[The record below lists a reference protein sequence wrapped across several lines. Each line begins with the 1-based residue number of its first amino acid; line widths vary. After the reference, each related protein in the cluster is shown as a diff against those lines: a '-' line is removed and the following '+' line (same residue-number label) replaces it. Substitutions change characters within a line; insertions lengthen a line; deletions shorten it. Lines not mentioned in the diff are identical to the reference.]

1 MDTEISNNKKKII
14 FFIGL
19 LSPLLFLPFSP
30 MISFLLSVFVLIL
43 YSPFLEN
50 YNRVL
55 LTVIGFF
62 SLIYIFGSRLYIDE
76 IGADLTAY
84 YNAFLIIE
92 KKPLENVLFG
102 FLIFGGGLEFGIVL
116 LYKLYS
122 IIFSNITAIDLSIY
136 NKIICS
142 IGLIIWYECFGQKR
156 IPQGYKGACVAFILM
171 FVSVTTFG
179 YLQRQALA
187 TVFILF
193 ALEMKKKRYIFLFTV
208 LACIFHLTSLFIVI
222 IWKYLLS
229 KKVTR
234 KIVIKG
240 AIILLSIR
248 IIFTAFIL
256 LAGPF
261 GINKILYYAQEMD
274 KFAIISYRF
283 LILLFLL
290 LSVNLLLIKDISS
303 KWKTPIIILCM
314 FHFIFLGI
322 PMLSERINFIFL
334 YLYGYFL
341 FITTYKK
348 IFKSLFILLIIYS
361 FYFTLEKTNIITMP
375 IDAFWSRYPVF
386 SFEPFYYLNY

>member
-1 MDTEISNNKKKII
+1 MNLNKTKYI
-14 FFIGL
+14 FFLGL
-19 LSPLLFLPFSP
+19 YSPLIFFPFSP
-30 MISFLLSVFVLIL
+30 MISFLLSMFVLL
-43 YSPFLEN
+43 FYSPFIGK
-50 YNRVL
+50 YNRIL
-55 LTVIGFF
+55 LSIIGFF
-62 SLIYIFGSRLYIDE
+62 SLIYIFGSRSYVDE
-76 IGADLTAY
+76 LQSDLRAY
-84 YNAFLIIE
+84 YNAFLVIE
-92 KKPLENVLFG
+92 KKPLEDVIFG

-116 LYKLYS
+116 LYKFYS
-122 IIFSNITAIDLSIY
+122 IIFSSLTAIDLSIY

-142 IGLIIWYECFGQKR
+142 IGLIIWYEYFGQRK
-156 IPQGYKGACVAFILM
+156 IPQKYKGACMAFILM

-229 KKVTR
+229 KKVTK

-248 IIFTAFIL
+248 IIFITFIL
-256 LAGPF
+256 LAAPL

-290 LSVNLLLIKDISS
+290 LFVNLLLIKDNSS

-341 FITTYKK
+341 FITTYRK
-348 IFKSLFILLIIYS
+348 FFNLLFILLIIYS
-361 FYFTLEKTNIITMP
+361 FYFTLEKVNIIGMP
-375 IDAFWSRYPVF
+375 VDAFWSRYPVF

>member
-1 MDTEISNNKKKII
+1 MGTETSNNKGKIF

-30 MISFLLSVFVLIL
+30 IISFLLSVFTLVF
-43 YSPFLEN
+43 YSPFLER

-62 SLIYIFGSRLYIDE
+62 SLIYIFGSRLYIGE
-76 IGADLTAY
+76 LQADLTAY

-92 KKPLENVLFG
+92 KKPLEDVIFS

-122 IIFSNITAIDLSIY
+122 IIFSSLTAIELSIY

-142 IGLIIWYECFGQKR
+142 AGLIIWYEYFGQRK
-156 IPQGYKGACVAFILM
+156 IPQKYKGACIAFILM

-193 ALEMKKKRYIFLFTV
+193 ALEMKKKRYILLFTI
-208 LACIFHLTSLFIVI
+208 LACIFHLTSLFII
-222 IWKYLLS
+222 MIWKYLLS
-229 KKVTR
+229 R
-234 KIVIKG
+234 KITNKLVIKR
-240 AIILLSIR
+240 IITLFSIR
-248 IIFTAFIL
+248 IAFTTLIL
-256 LAGPF
+256 LAAPL
-261 GINKILYYAQEMD
+261 GINKLLYYSQEIG
-274 KFAIISYRF
+274 KITIISYRF

-290 LSVNLLLIKDISS
+290 LITNLFLIKDNSS
-303 KWKTPIIILCM
+303 KWKSPIITLCL

-334 YLYGYFL
+334 FLYGYFL
-341 FITTYKK
+341 FITLYKK
-348 IFKSLFILLIIYS
+348 LLKVLVVSLIIYS
-361 FYFTLEKTNIITMP
+361 FYFTLEKINFIAMP
-375 IDAFWSRYPVF
+375 LDAFWERYPIF

>member
-1 MDTEISNNKKKII
+1 M
-14 FFIGL
+14 GL

-30 MISFLLSVFVLIL
+30 MVSFLLSVFALVF
-43 YSPFLEN
+43 YSPFLER

-55 LTVIGFF
+55 LTVVGFF
-62 SLIYIFGSRLYIDE
+62 SLIYIFGSRLYVDE
-76 IGADLTAY
+76 LQADLTIY
-84 YNAFLIIE
+84 YNAFLFME
-92 KKPLENVLFG
+92 KKNLKDVLFG

-122 IIFSNITAIDLSIY
+122 IIFSSLTAIDLSIY

-142 IGLIIWYECFGQKR
+142 VGLIIWYEYFGQRK
-156 IPQGYKGACVAFILM
+156 IPRKYKGACIAFILM

-229 KKVTR
+229 KKVTK

-256 LAGPF
+256 LAAPL

-290 LSVNLLLIKDISS
+290 LSVNLLLIKDKSS

-341 FITTYKK
+341 FITTYRK
-348 IFKSLFILLIIYS
+348 FFNLLFVLLIIYS
-361 FYFTLEKTNIITMP
+361 FYFTLEKVNIIAMP
-375 IDAFWSRYPVF
+375 VDAFWSRYPIF